1 MIYGNF
7 YYSNPLRK
15 LTAFDV
21 QGVLN
26 ALECI
31 ESTLKSKQKGYFVG
45 YMTYEAGVA
54 LQAHDQRARFEA
66 QEKLLAAGDDE
77 ANHTDE
83 DFLNAL
89 SIGMPPTGGIGFGI
103 DRMVMMMTNSPAI
116 RDVLLF
122 PTMKTLGGK
131 DQ

>member
-1 MIYGNF
+1 
-7 YYSNPLRK
+7 
-15 LTAFDV
+15 
-21 QGVLN
+21 
-26 ALECI
+26 
-31 ESTLKSKQKGYFVG
+31 
-45 YMTYEAGVA
+45 MT
-54 LQAHDQRARFEA
+54 QIDQSRTFEA
-66 QEKLLAAGDDE
+66 QVRASLLPEMIE

-122 PTMKTLGGK
+122 PTMKSLDK
-131 DQ
+131 

>member
-54 LQAHDQRARFEA
+54 LQAHQAKAYHHLYERICATMSLHR
-66 QEKLLAAGDDE
+66 QPLLYFVFF
-77 ANHTDE
+77 ANVVK
-83 DFLNAL
+83 
-89 SIGMPPTGGIGFGI
+89 S
-103 DRMVMMMTNSPAI
+103 
-116 RDVLLF
+116 
-122 PTMKTLGGK
+122 
-131 DQ
+131 